1 MTAPKRFPESKANL
15 TKIMTDYFLGN
26 HARAAGGTPVVW
38 IAVNAPIE
46 ILNGFDLVVVA
57 PENHSAVCAA
67 RGIGGGLAEEAE
79 GMGFSMDLCSYARID
94 IGSFFGKADSGGMGL
109 PRPSLLVS
117 DNNNCTLLVKWF
129 DVYRRELGVPHFV
142 MDVPFCYGP
151 QRVKDVD
158 YMVSQF
164 SDLIDRICRLTGQR
178 FDIEKTREALALT
191 DEANR
196 QWKRFYDLARTR
208 PSAIT
213 AFDTFV
219 HMAPYVVYR
228 GTKTLVD
235 HFTMLAD
242 EAEQQMRDG
251 IYPVPDEKYR
261 LLWDNIAPWHQLRAM
276 STRLKDLSANIIYA
290 TYTSCIGSGEGEID
304 AIELTDPDPLKNVAR
319 MQNFTICSYGLDLR
333 FQAMARMISR
343 YGIDGVVFSSNRSCK
358 VYSVMQMDLMRR
370 VKEAFGIPAVMVDV
384 DHADVR
390 KYSQESFFLRLEA
403 LLEEIE
409 AGRSVH

>member
-1 MTAPKRFPESKANL
+1 MTKLKRFVRSKENL

-26 HARAAGGTPVVW
+26 HAWAAEGTPVVW

-46 ILNGFDLVVVA
+46 ILKGFDLVVVA

-67 RGIGGGLAEEAE
+67 RGIGGRLAEEAE

-94 IGSFFGKADSGGMGL
+94 IGSFFGDADSGGMGL

-129 DVYRRELGVPHFV
+129 DVYRREISVPHFV

-151 QRVKDVD
+151 QQTKDVD

-164 SDLIDRICRLTGQR
+164 SDLIDLVSRVTGQR
-178 FDIEKTREALALT
+178 FDIEKTRAALAYT

-196 QWKRFYDLARTR
+196 QWKRFYDLAKTR

-242 EAEQQMRDG
+242 EAEEQLAAG
-251 IYPVPDEKYR
+251 IYPVPGEKYR

-276 STRLKDLSANIIYA
+276 STRLSDLSANIIYA
-290 TYTSCIGSGEGEID
+290 TYTSCIGSAEGQID
-304 AIELTDPDPLKNVAR
+304 AIELIDPDPLRNVAR

-333 FQAMARMISR
+333 FQAMARLIER

-370 VKEAFGIPAVMVDV
+370 VKDAYGIPTVMVDV

-390 KYSQESFFLRLEA
+390 KYSEETFFVRLEA
-403 LLEEIE
+403 LLEQIE
-409 AGRSVH
+409 GQKRAH

>member
-1 MTAPKRFPESKANL
+1 MTAPKRFVESKAHL

-26 HARAAGGTPVVW
+26 HTRAAEGIPVVW

-46 ILNGFDLVVVA
+46 ILKGFDLVVIA

-67 RGIGGGLAEEAE
+67 RGIGGALSEEAE

-94 IGSFFGKADSGGMGL
+94 IGSFFGTADSGGMGL

-151 QRVKDVD
+151 QQARDVD
-158 YMVSQF
+158 YMVRQF
-164 SDLIDRICRLTGQR
+164 SDLIDLISRLTGQH
-178 FDIEKTREALALT
+178 FDIEKTRQALAFT

-196 QWKRFYDLARTR
+196 QWKRFYDLAKTR

-228 GTKTLVD
+228 GTRTLVD

-242 EAEQQMRDG
+242 EAERQLSDG

-276 STRLKDLSANIIYA
+276 STRLKDLSANIVYA
-290 TYTSCIGSGEGEID
+290 TYTSCIGSAEGQID
-304 AIELTDPDPLKNVAR
+304 AIELIDPDPLRNVAR

-333 FQAMARMISR
+333 FQAMARLIER
-343 YGIDGVVFSSNRSCK
+343 YRIDGVVFSSNRSCK

-370 VKEAFGIPAVMVDV
+370 VKDAFGIPTVMVDV

-390 KYSQESFFLRLEA
+390 KYSEETFFVRLEA
-403 LLEEIE
+403 LLEEIG
-409 AGRSVH
+409 AHNRAH

>member
-1 MTAPKRFPESKANL
+1 MTAPKRFVESKAHL

-26 HARAAGGTPVVW
+26 HKRAAEGIPVVW

-46 ILNGFDLVVVA
+46 ILKGFDLVVIA

-67 RGIGGGLAEEAE
+67 RGIGGALSEEAE

-94 IGSFFGKADSGGMGL
+94 IGSFFGTADSGGMGL

-151 QRVKDVD
+151 QQAKDVD
-158 YMVSQF
+158 YMVRQF
-164 SDLIDRICRLTGQR
+164 SDLIDLISRLTGQR
-178 FDIEKTREALALT
+178 FDIEKTRQALAFT

-228 GTKTLVD
+228 GTRTLVD

-242 EAEQQMRDG
+242 EAERQLADG

-276 STRLKDLSANIIYA
+276 STRLKDLSANIVVCHLYLLHRVGRGA
-290 TYTSCIGSGEGEID
+290 DRRDRAYRPRSPQERRADAELHDLFLRAGPPVPGDGAADRALSGSTGSSFRPT
-304 AIELTDPDPLKNVAR
+304 AAAR
-319 MQNFTICSYGLDLR
+319 ST
-333 FQAMARMISR
+333 
-343 YGIDGVVFSSNRSCK
+343 RSC
-358 VYSVMQMDLMRR
+358 RWT
-370 VKEAFGIPAVMVDV
+370 
-384 DHADVR
+384 
-390 KYSQESFFLRLEA
+390 
-403 LLEEIE
+403 
-409 AGRSVH
+409 